1 MPRRLKPADLMG
13 PKGQAM
19 GIDIKDRQFRSVVVL
34 GTALAFGGMLG
45 SLGVVGRDRE
55 GLHFSFHWSA
65 PVLFLVGAAL
75 AVGFWRLIFRFDEGV
90 SEDKSKRLWR
100 AGAVLLVVAV
110 GCFLYPLR
118 LVSPEKRLEVV
129 FGLSSALVVLSAIG
143 WLIFKT
149 IRWVEEASRA
159 EEESVDADEEGKK

>member
-1 MPRRLKPADLMG
+1 
-13 PKGQAM
+13 M
-19 GIDIKDRQFRSVVVL
+19 GIDIKDRQFRRVL
-34 GTALAFGGMLG
+34 VLATALAFGGMLG

-55 GLHFSFHWSA
+55 GLHFSFHWSV
-65 PVLFLVGAAL
+65 PVLFAIGALL
-75 AVGFWRLIFRFDEGV
+75 AVGFWRLIFRFDDGV

-100 AGAVLLVVAV
+100 AGAALLVVAF

-118 LVSPEKRLEVV
+118 LVSPAKRMEVIL
-129 FGLSSALVVLSAIG
+129 GMSSALVVLSAFG

-159 EEESVDADEEGKK
+159 EEESVDSGEERKK